1 MGLGNIKINLNLLDC
16 KSLTTFGAAALDNSA
31 AGWRTKAGFK
41 AVTATT
47 TALGRLVGAF
57 DHDVWIILDQ

>member
-16 KSLTTFGAAALDNSA
+16 KSLTTFSAAALENSA
-31 AGWRTKAGFK
+31 AGWGTKAGFK

-47 TALGRLVGAF
+47 TAFGRLIGTF
-57 DHDVWIILDQ
+57 DHDVRIILD